1 MTQNSHKTS
10 GVYFL
15 SLGSNEGNRVFYLR
29 KAAARIEENEIKIL
43 KASSIYETQPMELKA
58 QPDFLNQAVKI
69 ETPLPPDMLLKC
81 VKAVEKQCGRK
92 KTVRFGPR
100 TLDIDI
106 LWWDGGRV
114 KKKNLIIP
122 HPRAC
127 TRKFVL
133 VPWAEIAGKSFRL
146 KGKTLREWIKQI
158 NESDKDMEQRVI
170 VYELPGRKAARKR
183 INQIASLRSQ

>member
-1 MTQNSHKTS
+1 MTQNSHKAS

-29 KAAARIEENEIKIL
+29 KAAAQIEENEIKIL
-43 KASSIYETQPMELKA
+43 KASSIYETQPVELKA
-58 QPDFLNQAVKI
+58 QTDFLNQVVEI

-106 LWWDGGRV
+106 LWWNGGEV
-114 KKKNLIIP
+114 KQKNLIVP
-122 HPRAC
+122 HPRAAQ
-127 TRKFVL
+127 RKFVL
-133 VPWAEIAGKSFRL
+133 VPWMEIAGGNFMLSGKPLGEWL
-146 KGKTLREWIKQI
+146 KKLDEQKGNQNIKLYKQKG
-158 NESDKDMEQRVI
+158 SK
-170 VYELPGRKAARKR
+170 
-183 INQIASLRSQ
+183 